1 MSAPVDIKPA
11 APKRPRRAA
20 KPQAVP
26 AAELTDLEIRAAL
39 AVRNFKPEVR
49 RAWVET
55 LERIGEDHRLQIAA
69 ARPASALRLVV
80 GGAR

>member
-1 MSAPVDIKPA
+1 MSAPAEIKPA

-26 AAELTDLEIRAAL
+26 AAEFSNLEIRAAL
-39 AVRNFKPEVR
+39 AVRKIPPEKM
-49 RAWVET
+49 ASWVET
-55 LERIGEDHRLQIAA
+55 LERIGEDYELKAAA
-69 ARPASALRLVV
+69 ARPTRTLRLVS